1 MQSAIIQK
9 ISNSF
14 QSPLR
19 KVNGTGNLIDNLSKA
34 IETDLLCLPK
44 DQQEQILL
52 RVGVSLADFQSEGLK
67 AKSFSDVWSIELLI
81 IEKLKFSDLVA
92 RLWLVRQKFRSQVG
106 DDLYK
111 HYLSTLPSNLTD
123 EKLKETLDQG
133 VGVPAQ
139 AVIEEAIR
147 GDTIN
152 LTRQMQR
159 LSYYKFLRL
168 DSIYKVKGR
177 ILVVFIIVLLI
188 MGWVLFLLYSEQSA
202 LKEIQP
208 QYFSLGIITI
218 FSGMIGSCMSLLQR
232 TEKASTV
239 ASSFTD
245 SVLEATDI
253 NLSMSILYICSLV
266 LSGAIFSSIL
276 YLLAVSNFID
286 LGILFPKLTLLTGPG
301 PVIPSYC
308 LQPYGIHALFGCIE
322 FEHKNALMLVWAF
335 MAGFAER
342 LVPDT
347 LDSLMEKNRKPKT

>member
-1 MQSAIIQK
+1 MQPIIQK
-9 ISNSF
+9 ISDSF
-14 QSPLR
+14 RSPFR
-19 KVNGTGNLIDNLSKA
+19 KINGTGNLIDNLSKA

-44 DQQEQILL
+44 DQQEQILM
-52 RVGVSLADFQSEGLK
+52 RVGVSLTDFQAMGLN

-139 AVIEEAIR
+139 TAVVEAIQ

-168 DSIYKVKGR
+168 NSIYKVKGR

-188 MGWVLFLLYSEQSA
+188 MAWVLFLLYSEQSA
-202 LKEIQP
+202 FKEIQP

-232 TEKASTV
+232 TEKATTV
-239 ASSFTD
+239 PSSFTD

-276 YLLAVSNFID
+276 YLLAVSNFLD
-286 LGILFPKLTLLTGPG
+286 LGILFPQLKILTGPG

-308 LQPYGIHALFGCIE
+308 LQPYGIHVLFGCVE
-322 FEHKNALMLVWAF
+322 FENKNAIMLVWAF

-347 LDSLMEKNRKPKT
+347 LDSLMEKTRNSKT